1 MLRNLK
7 VVYLVN
13 SGSEANDMTMMMAR
27 LYAAYYDIVALRNA
41 YHGLSAATM
50 AAARIHMEAWDFSG
64 IWCASCCEPEPI
76 SRNLWCGWEA
86 ICGGCS

>member
-27 LYAAYYDIVALRNA
+27 LYTGYYDIVALRNA

-50 AAARIHMEAWDFSG
+50 GAAGLHTWKHG
-64 IWCASCCEPEPI
+64 IAQVILLDCVYI
-76 SRNLWCGWEA
+76 
-86 ICGGCS
+86 

>member
-13 SGSEANDMTMMMAR
+13 SGSEANDMAMMMAR
-27 LYAAYYDIVALRNA
+27 LYTGYYDIVALRNA

-50 AAARIHMEAWDFSG
+50 GAAGLHTWKHG
-64 IWCASCCEPEPI
+64 IAQVILLDCVYI
-76 SRNLWCGWEA
+76 
-86 ICGGCS
+86 